1 MATVIVLYPS
11 GEMDQ
16 DYYVNKHVPMVAE
29 SVFTPPAFLE

>member
-1 MATVIVLYPS
+1 MATVIVLYPA